1 MQAAQTYVSECDRV
15 LRQRYDGARPH
26 LRACS
31 HHRIEI
37 CKDRVIE
44 GNQIVR
50 TGIRPS
56 GEVGDGIFA
65 EARQED
71 EGIVAPCPSE
81 FVVAT

>member
-1 MQAAQTYVSECDRV
+1 MFYVK
-15 LRQRYDGARPH
+15 RYDGAGHH

-31 HHRIEI
+31 HHRIKI

-56 GEVGDGIFA
+56 GEVGDGILA